1 MPTPGGAPA
10 GDAGGAP
17 RRWRLSILPSSAG
30 PYKWKT
36 RVAQVDAAEVARRA
50 RVAPVLKQVKR
61 IEVLAALPPVNRDI
75 STCHDNEPGRGSAER
90 CASARGALKQ
100 DSAKLF
106 RRFSNAG
113 LL

>member
-30 PYKWKT
+30 PYKWTT

-61 IEVLAALPPVNRDI
+61 IEVLAALPPVLKKRPQMATFAEVAKR
-75 STCHDNEPGRGSAER
+75 SLVEAER
-90 CASARGALKQ
+90 RPRAP
-100 DSAKLF
+100 
-106 RRFSNAG
+106 
-113 LL
+113 